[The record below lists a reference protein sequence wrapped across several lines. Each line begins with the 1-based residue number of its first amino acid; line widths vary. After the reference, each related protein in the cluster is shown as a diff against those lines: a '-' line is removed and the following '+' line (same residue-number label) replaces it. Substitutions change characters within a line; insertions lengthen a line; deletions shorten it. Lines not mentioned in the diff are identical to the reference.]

1 MISIETQTSELCTV
15 AGIVP
20 DLKNP
25 FGAKFIET
33 AEKQKLQCRHDTFQA
48 NIIVLRKADLMKLLC
63 HLSFDSN

>member
-1 MISIETQTSELCTV
+1 LCTV

-20 DLKNP
+20 DLRNP

-48 NIIVLRKADLMKLLC
+48 NIIVLKKTDLMKLLYN
-63 HLSFDSN
+63 LTLDY